1 MPAALFDCNCNQVLR
16 PYFSIETVM
25 WPLSVNH
32 RCCLLVFIV
41 CSRFLA
47 VFLTA
52 LQSPIAYQKELSK
65 EL

>member
-32 RCCLLVFIV
+32 RCCLRVFIV

-47 VFLTA
+47 VF
-52 LQSPIAYQKELSK
+52 
-65 EL
+65 